1 MGHKYITDMEEKNKE
16 IKELK
21 KEVDGLQN
29 EDPKLMVESLNKKLY
44 EVNLELTGL
53 NINYKD
59 VEAYKNQLVSINYTM
74 LKETT
79 DWRTSYDGLNR
90 DYQFL
95 DGKYHQLRIDYKKVS
110 NELKKRIKEA
120 KDHKAEIPPP

>member
-90 DYQFL
+90 DYQFVN
-95 DGKYHQLRIDYKKVS
+95 GKYH
-110 NELKKRIKEA
+110 
-120 KDHKAEIPPP
+120 